1 MRTYD
6 CRGNMK
12 SMKNIPH
19 ENQQS
24 KYKLL
29 TSILLDNEEWLMDR
43 ILNYALKRGYSLY
56 TSTLK
61 EAWRLSI
68 SGLTSSILQG
78 FKTYTDVPELNPEE
92 DINDDPVA
100 MFGIVQAQKHRERGV
115 SLNMF
120 LGLMKYYRQSY
131 IDLLYDKITDLISPM
146 SAMDY
151 ELFLNRIF
159 DRIEI
164 GFCVE
169 WSGSKGDSAILEL
182 QINNRMMT
190 NEKNKYLTIFES
202 IPNPVI
208 ILNRAK
214 KIDNMNLLAAELFK
228 KNILPG
234 SQYYCLNRDRQ
245 LEIEQCLDE
254 DKPIE
259 PSCFGGTALSEILP
273 WLEHEINNYVDN
285 NLDSMVFEKQIDL
298 NSTFFTYRI
307 KISKSLDISGK
318 FDGIIIILEDITSL
332 KKALADVKTLS
343 GLLPICS
350 HCKKIR
356 DDKGYWTQIEYYIHE
371 NSEATFS
378 HGICQE
384 CAKKHYPDM
393 NIYEE

>member
-1 MRTYD
+1 M
-6 CRGNMK
+6 
-12 SMKNIPH
+12 
-19 ENQQS
+19 
-24 KYKLL
+24 
-29 TSILLDNEEWLMDR
+29 
-43 ILNYALKRGYSLY
+43 
-56 TSTLK
+56 
-61 EAWRLSI
+61 
-68 SGLTSSILQG
+68 
-78 FKTYTDVPELNPEE
+78 
-92 DINDDPVA
+92 
-100 MFGIVQAQKHRERGV
+100 
-115 SLNMF
+115 NMF

-131 IDLLYDKITDLISPM
+131 IDLLYDKVADPITP
-146 SAMDY
+146 MDY

-182 QINNRMMT
+182 QTNNRMMT

-214 KIDNMNLLAAELFK
+214 RIDNMNLLAAEFFK

-234 SQYYCLNRDRQ
+234 SQYYCLNRDRH
-245 LEIEQCLDE
+245 LEIEQCLEE
-254 DKPIE
+254 DKPID
-259 PSCFGGTALSEILP
+259 PSCFGGAALSEILP

-298 NSTFFTYRI
+298 NRKSFIYRI
-307 KISKSLDISGK
+307 KFSKSLDISGK
-318 FDGIIIILEDITSL
+318 FGGIIIILEDITSL

-356 DDKGYWTQIEYYIHE
+356 DDKGYWTQIESYIHE

-378 HGICQE
+378 HGICQD
-384 CAKKHYPDM
+384 CAKKLYPDLD
-393 NIYEE
+393 IYGDDS

>member
-1 MRTYD
+1 
-6 CRGNMK
+6 
-12 SMKNIPH
+12 
-19 ENQQS
+19 
-24 KYKLL
+24 
-29 TSILLDNEEWLMDR
+29 
-43 ILNYALKRGYSLY
+43 
-56 TSTLK
+56 
-61 EAWRLSI
+61 
-68 SGLTSSILQG
+68 
-78 FKTYTDVPELNPEE
+78 
-92 DINDDPVA
+92 
-100 MFGIVQAQKHRERGV
+100 
-115 SLNMF
+115 
-120 LGLMKYYRQSY
+120 
-131 IDLLYDKITDLISPM
+131 
-146 SAMDY
+146 
-151 ELFLNRIF
+151 
-159 DRIEI
+159 
-164 GFCVE
+164 
-169 WSGSKGDSAILEL
+169 
-182 QINNRMMT
+182 MT

-298 NSTFFTYRI
+298 NSKFFTYRI

-343 GLLPICS
+343 GLLPL
-350 HCKKIR
+350 
-356 DDKGYWTQIEYYIHE
+356 
-371 NSEATFS
+371 
-378 HGICQE
+378 
-384 CAKKHYPDM
+384 
-393 NIYEE
+393 

>member
-1 MRTYD
+1 
-6 CRGNMK
+6 MK
-12 SMKNIPH
+12 SMKKTHH
-19 ENQQS
+19 ENEKS

-29 TSILLDNEEWLMDR
+29 ESIFLDNEEWLMGR
-43 ILNYALKRGYSLY
+43 ILEYALKQGYSAY

-68 SGLTSSILQG
+68 SGLTGSILQG
-78 FKTYTDVPELNPEE
+78 IKIYTTVPELTPEE
-92 DINDDPVA
+92 DRNDDPIA
-100 MFGIVQAQKHRERGV
+100 MFGIVEAQKHRERGI

-131 IDLLYDKITDLISPM
+131 IDLVHDKIADRTVFRDC
-146 SAMDY
+146 

-169 WSGSKGDSAILEL
+169 WSGSQGDNAILEL

-228 KNILPG
+228 TNILPG
-234 SQYYCLNRDRQ
+234 SQYYCQSRDRQ
-245 LEIEQCLDE
+245 LEIEQYLDE
-254 DKPIE
+254 DKPID
-259 PSCFGGTALSEILP
+259 PSCFGGAALSELLP

-285 NLDSMVFEKQIDL
+285 NLDSLIFEKQIAL
-298 NSTFFTYRI
+298 NQQSFIYSI
-307 KISKSLDISGK
+307 KFSKSLDISGK

-332 KKALADVKTLS
+332 KRALEKVKTLT

-356 DDKGYWTQIEYYIHE
+356 DDKGYWTQIESYIHAH
-371 NSEATFS
+371 SEAEFS
-378 HGICQE
+378 HGICDD
-384 CAKKHYPDM
+384 CIKKYYPNND
-393 NIYEE
+393 ISEE